1 MLVYSITCNET
12 NETYY
17 GSTTKTI
24 SHRLNYHNYNYDY
37 NRDCESRQIIN
48 RGNYSVKVLEEG
60 FETKQDM
67 LWRERWYIENKPCV
81 NVGIPIKTREEILAR
96 KKERSKTDK
105 AKKESADYYQANKE
119 KEKKRSKDHYE
130 ANKEKINKKNKV
142 LMYCEVCGVDIT
154 KGHKARHDKSK
165 QHLECLKTGKQYIK
179 PDKTY
184 EEKKSNK
191 TICQCGGKY
200 TYMHRSTHA
209 KTKQHLAYLST
220 L

>member
-67 LWRERWYIENKPCV
+67 LWRERWYIDNNPCI
-81 NVGIPIKTREEILAR
+81 NVGIPIKTREEKLAIKRERDKTPKAR
-96 KKERSKTDK
+96 KEH
-105 AKKESADYYQANKE
+105 ADYYQANKE
-119 KEKKRSKDHYE
+119 KEKKKSKDYYQ
-130 ANKEKINKKNKV
+130 ANKEKINKKKKETIQ
-142 LMYCEVCGVDIT
+142 CECGGQYGIS
-154 KGHKARHDKSK
+154 HRARHF
-165 QHLECLKTGKQYIK
+165 
-179 PDKTY
+179 
-184 EEKKSNK
+184 
-191 TICQCGGKY
+191 
-200 TYMHRSTHA
+200 

>member
-17 GSTTKTI
+17 GSSKTSI
-24 SHRLNYHNYNYDY
+24 DTRMWHHTNQDAHIRQ
-37 NRDCESRQIIN
+37 CVSRQIIN

-81 NVGIPIKTREEILAR
+81 NVGIPIKTREEILASKRERDKTPKAR
-96 KKERSKTDK
+96 KEH
-105 AKKESADYYQANKE
+105 ADYYQANKE

-130 ANKEKINKKNKV
+130 ANKEKINIKKKETIQ
-142 LMYCEVCGVDIT
+142 CE
-154 KGHKARHDKSK
+154 
-165 QHLECLKTGKQYIK
+165 
-179 PDKTY
+179 
-184 EEKKSNK
+184 
-191 TICQCGGKY
+191 CGGHY
-200 TYMHRSTHA
+200 GISHRARHA

>member
-17 GSTTKTI
+17 GSTTIPLNT
-24 SHRLNYHNYNYDY
+24 RLWHHKSQPKY
-37 NRDCESRQIIN
+37 NRVCVSNQIIN

-67 LWRERWYIENKPCV
+67 FWRERWYIENNPCV
-81 NVGIPIKTREEILAR
+81 NVGIPIKTREEILASKR
-96 KKERSKTDK
+96 ERSKTDK
-105 AKKESADYYQANKE
+105 AKKEQSDYYEANKE
-119 KEKKRSKDHYE
+119 KEIKRSKDHYE
-130 ANKEKINKKNKV
+130 ANKENINKEKKV
-142 LMYCEVCGVDIT
+142 LVYCEVCGIDIT

-191 TICQCGGKY
+191 ITCHCGGRY